1 MFLKR
6 REKNR
11 WLQESGPIFEFYN
24 VRVETWGVGLRH
36 FVHIQESISGETQPK
51 FLFFFFSFFWEA
63 TEISYDETNRFVLFF
78 FVFSWHFRLNNYVII
93 KSLLKKWPQK
103 YERKKRTYV
112 NMHLNDQTS
121 EVYIEAW
128 SLIEINAC
136 KIWKNEEMRKLM
148 IVEEDEC
155 TACWNPER

>member
-1 MFLKR
+1 MDPYLSFTTYEWKLGGLALDILSIFKKAFQ
-6 REKNR
+6 EKPNR
-11 WLQESGPIFEFYN
+11 NFF
-24 VRVETWGVGLRH
+24 
-36 FVHIQESISGETQPK
+36 
-51 FLFFFFSFFWEA
+51 FFFFSFFWEA